1 MESQK
6 VISDNG
12 TQYSSEQFKDFSEQ
26 YLNSNMSHLHP
37 TSPVA
42 MGKLKRQCKLLKNL
56 MKKAKKEGS
65 DPYLAILDY
74 RNTPID
80 GLDASPAQMLMQRR
94 TRTTLPTASKLL
106 KPKVVQN
113 VHENLKLKQE
123 TQKRYFD
130 RGTKQLPLLKEG
142 EKVKMR
148 LPNKSWK
155 DAKVVTKSTFPRS
168 YVVECEGRQYRRNR
182 VDLRKCANNKP
193 LGSTSSIQKERN
205 DNNQSLTRSGQRY
218 GPT

>member
-1 MESQK
+1 MESEI

-26 YLNSNMSHLHP
+26 YKFKHVTSSPHFPRSN
-37 TSPVA
+37 
-42 MGKLKRQCKLLKNL
+42 GKAEKTVQIAKNL
-56 MKKAKKEGS
+56 LKKAKKEGS

-130 RGTKQLPLLKEG
+130 RGTKQLPLFKEG
-142 EKVKMR
+142 ERVKMR

-205 DNNQSLTRSGQRY
+205 NNNQSLTRSGQRY